1 MAGLALLAAL
11 TVLALPTREQTAPAI
26 RPVTLAPLIVRGTG
40 FLPRERVR
48 LVVRAGRSRAHAR
61 RIVADVGG
69 RFRLRFGLLLAIE
82 PCEGRLV
89 LTATGTRG
97 SRARYARPCRRPSRP

>member
-40 FLPRERVR
+40 FVARERVR
-48 LVVRAGRSRAHAR
+48 LVVRAGRSRPHVR
-61 RIVADVGG
+61 NVVADRNG
-69 RFRLRFGLLLAIE
+69 RFRARIGLLVAVE
-82 PCEGRLV
+82 PCSGT
-89 LTATGTRG
+89 LTVRATGSRG
-97 SRARYARPCRRPSRP
+97 SRAAFQRRCRPVGRG